1 MRYDALLS
9 QHQIP
14 KKLYY
19 AYNKNK
25 IPLSFS
31 KSGIL
36 NYLNHFI
43 ILMGTG
49 FRFKFTWQFYNKV
62 NIQNNCKIIKR
73 LTEQRWSLCES
84 LCLCGEYFFYLN
96 QTMAAQVIDCIINIP
111 AHNAAITP
119 IANTLKGFLLNRKK
133 ALINETVNN
142 AAINVAGA
150 ITRGSSFVNITIVS
164 IFIYNL
170 CSLVPYWLNY
180 QVSRNP
186 RAQLKRSFEIFFRTM
201 RSKILSL
208 SEKVS
213 HILFM
218 TCLCSI

>member
-1 MRYDALLS
+1 MS
-9 QHQIP
+9 
-14 KKLYY
+14 
-19 AYNKNK
+19 
-25 IPLSFS
+25 
-31 KSGIL
+31 
-36 NYLNHFI
+36 
-43 ILMGTG
+43 T
-49 FRFKFTWQFYNKV
+49 
-62 NIQNNCKIIKR
+62 
-73 LTEQRWSLCES
+73 
-84 LCLCGEYFFYLN
+84 
-96 QTMAAQVIDCIINIP
+96 QVIDCIINIP
-111 AHNAAITP
+111 ALIAAITP
-119 IANTLKGFLLNRKK
+119 IATTLKGFLLNRKK

-170 CSLVPYWLNY
+170 CGLVPYWLNY

-186 RAQLKRSFEIFFRTM
+186 RAQLKKSFKILFSTM

-208 SEKVS
+208 SEKVN